1 MNRINIKMMK
11 NFLAINRIKMLL
23 FKKMKLMF
31 KFRIKNKQGKSIK
44 YLGNLSNTIM
54 ANRQIRINI
63 LIIKICGKMK
73 QKMKI

>member
-1 MNRINIKMMK
+1 
-11 NFLAINRIKMLL
+11 MLL

-54 ANRQIRINI
+54 TKRQFRINI

-73 QKMKI
+73 QKMKV